1 MTNDDKKEEKQRGE
15 NDGGKTNIL
24 RSFMKPVTMD
34 QRSLES
40 WMNVVRLVVGGST
53 GGFRGT
59 LFHKAFS
66 FFSEGLLPT
75 FDAVECHWT
84 KRDSNCARLVKD
96 QLPPPSFKK
105 RLRSYSRQAQG

>member
-24 RSFMKPVTMD
+24 RSFMKPVTKD
-34 QRSLES
+34 QRSLKS
-40 WMNVVRLVVGGST
+40 WMNVVRLVVDGST

-66 FFSEGLLPT
+66 FFSQGLLPT

-96 QLPPPSFKK
+96 QLPPSSFKK
-105 RLRSYSRQAQG
+105 RLRSYSR